1 MNTEEKKIAVIGIGG
16 VGGYIAGLLAK
27 AYPHVTM
34 VARGARAE
42 SIRKKGLVLHSDYK
56 GEIVAKPERVIPI
69 QDMGQQDY
77 IFICVK
83 NYSLAEVCESIRD
96 MVTDNTVI
104 IPVMN
109 GVDPGENIRRLVGKG
124 TVVDSLIYT
133 VAFANEDFSI
143 SQQDTFT
150 WLCIGIKDADERQQ
164 KKVAEVAGIL
174 KGADI
179 DYKDQGDIEVE
190 IWRKY
195 ILNCAFN
202 VMTAFYDNT
211 IGELRRDPVKAQQYE
226 KLVWEA
232 ASVGQAKGVA
242 LTDEHINEV
251 IHKFRYVHADNAT
264 SSLQRDF
271 RIRRKQTELET
282 FSGYI
287 VKEAKRLGV
296 SIPLSEKIYQGLME
310 MAEKELP
317 FEEKIR
323 VLYSISRSMKF
334 MKKNF
339 HGISYDQIEQKCFA
353 TIQQEIFRAS
363 NVNQVKKY
371 KIAENQVK
379 VSLPVRVNWGGGWTD
394 TPPYCNEK
402 GGVVLN
408 AAILL
413 NGQEPIEVE
422 LRKLPEKHIEFASL
436 DLDAWCCDNC
446 SRNSGLP

>member
-1 MNTEEKKIAVIGIGG
+1 
-16 VGGYIAGLLAK
+16 
-27 AYPHVTM
+27 
-34 VARGARAE
+34 
-42 SIRKKGLVLHSDYK
+42 
-56 GEIVAKPERVIPI
+56 
-69 QDMGQQDY
+69 
-77 IFICVK
+77 
-83 NYSLAEVCESIRD
+83 

-251 IHKFRYVHADNAT
+251 IHKFRHVHADNAT

-296 SIPLSEKIYQGLME
+296 SIPLSEKIYQGLIE
-310 MAEKELP
+310 IAEK
-317 FEEKIR
+317 F
-323 VLYSISRSMKF
+323 
-334 MKKNF
+334 
-339 HGISYDQIEQKCFA
+339 
-353 TIQQEIFRAS
+353 
-363 NVNQVKKY
+363 
-371 KIAENQVK
+371 
-379 VSLPVRVNWGGGWTD
+379 
-394 TPPYCNEK
+394 
-402 GGVVLN
+402 
-408 AAILL
+408 
-413 NGQEPIEVE
+413 
-422 LRKLPEKHIEFASL
+422 
-436 DLDAWCCDNC
+436 
-446 SRNSGLP
+446 